1 MEVDGADE
9 NEASMSAT
17 QEVLLK
23 LKSDISAVATALGD
37 GKSSQSAIIKF
48 GKQVDKLMPPDLGK
62 AVKAM
67 PMDSSLVNKVIDR
80 WAFPQIHLPR
90 LGGHRREPC
99 TRMV

>member
-9 NEASMSAT
+9 NEASLSAT

-37 GKSSQSAIIKF
+37 GKSSQSAITKF

-62 AVKAM
+62 AVKAI

-80 WAFPQIHLPR
+80 AFPQSHL
-90 LGGHRREPC
+90 RRCPP
-99 TRMV
+99 TRAKYWSG